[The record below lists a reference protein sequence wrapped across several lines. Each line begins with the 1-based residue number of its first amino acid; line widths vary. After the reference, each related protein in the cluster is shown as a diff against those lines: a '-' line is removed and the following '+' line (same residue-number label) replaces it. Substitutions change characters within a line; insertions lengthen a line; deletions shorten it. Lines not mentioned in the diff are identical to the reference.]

1 MIKIR
6 IMGKFKFFGLLL
18 AAGMF
23 AACSDNLENAG
34 NGNEGDTL
42 TGEKGYVNIGI
53 NLPTTNGS
61 SRAYSDVFHDGEED
75 EYKVNDVIIALFY
88 DDMSGDKQGEANAKC
103 KHAFK
108 ISGAQF
114 IESSPATDNITT
126 YSVSGVRM
134 ISDPE
139 PGQKVYALAL
149 INAPSDIFNVAS
161 TTETNSGKENA
172 GEKVLTTKLQFKSTD
187 SENFA
192 DVTTLSSITAV
203 AAKYITPTV
212 GATSGTGGTKYYFM
226 SNAPLAVS
234 NESSYSTQTLA
245 PITVYKD
252 KEEAAAGAAFNP
264 IYVERAAAKVV
275 VNINGASNGNTLTI
289 DGIKYPH
296 YDGAKVKFTN
306 WTLQNTNKTFFP
318 IRNVND
324 FSTWN
329 GYDNVRFISTGDI
342 SGNSGKR
349 RIYWAM
355 DDNYIKNEEE
365 ANSDIFDNLKPE
377 PKTAIGAYEYC
388 PENTTTAENMTDD
401 KLTSVLLKSTFTP
414 KGATDESNFFMIGDI
429 DAVYSET
436 EFVDWATKV
445 LAKSGVEGVPLGSD
459 EEISLSTSLPSTGT
473 VATDK
478 TGLLQLLNIP
488 PVAEEEGGV
497 QEKRINA
504 LLTAANSSIKF
515 YKGGVTYYYATVI
528 KHFGDDTPA
537 PTDGETYT
545 EEDHLGRFGV
555 VRNTWYEITINS
567 VSGPGE
573 PTIPQ
578 IPVTPPDKKQSYINC
593 EINVLSWAKRS
604 QGVDL

>member
-1 MIKIR
+1 
-6 IMGKFKFFGLLL
+6 MGNLKYFSLLI

-42 TGEKGYVNIGI
+42 TGDKGYVNIGI

-61 SRAYSDVFHDGEED
+61 SRAYTDNFHDGEED

-88 DDMSGDKQGEANAKC
+88 GANESSATC

-114 IESSPATDNITT
+114 IESSPANDNITT

-149 INAPSDIFNVAS
+149 INAPSDIFTVTTATNAS
-161 TTETNSGKENA
+161 EEDAGNS
-172 GEKVLTTKLQFKSTD
+172 VLTSKLQFKSST
-187 SENFA
+187 SPSFV
-192 DVTTLSSITAV
+192 DVSTLSNITAV
-203 AAKYITPTV
+203 AAEHITPTV
-212 GATSGTGGTKYYFM
+212 GGTKYHFM

-245 PITVYKD
+245 LITVYKD
-252 KEEAAAGAAFNP
+252 KNSAEAGAASNP

-275 VNINGASNGNTLTI
+275 VNIKDGETNNNTLTI
-289 DGIKYPH
+289 DGVKYP
-296 YDGAKVKFTN
+296 YYKDAKVKFTN

-318 IRNVND
+318 IRNVNE
-324 FSTWN
+324 FSTWYGDFTDGKN
-329 GYDNVRFISTGDI
+329 ARFISTGDI
-342 SGNSGKR
+342 SDNSGKR
-349 RIYWAM
+349 RIYWAI
-355 DDNYIKNEEE
+355 DNNYEKKVET
-365 ANSDIFDNLKPE
+365 NSDIFDKLKPA
-377 PKTAIGAYEYC
+377 PTTAIGAYEYC
-388 PENTTTAENMTDD
+388 PENTTKAENMSGD
-401 KLTSVLLKSTFTP
+401 KLTNVLLKSTFTP
-414 KGATDESNFFMIGDI
+414 NGATEGSNFFIIGDI
-429 DAVYSET
+429 SAIYSSDKLIE
-436 EFVDWATKV
+436 WATGV
-445 LAKSGVEGVPLGSD
+445 LANSSEVGVPLG
-459 EEISLSTSLPSTGT
+459 ELENITLKLPLPSEGIE
-473 VATDK
+473 ATDK
-478 TGLLQLLNIP
+478 DGLLKLLVIP
-488 PVAEEEGGV
+488 GATGEGGI
-497 QEKRINA
+497 QEKRISA

-515 YKGGVTYYYATVI
+515 YKGGVTYYYATAI

-537 PTDGETYT
+537 PADGETYT

>member
-1 MIKIR
+1 MLNELIYR
-6 IMGKFKFFGLLL
+6 CMGNLKYFSLLM

-61 SRAYSDVFHDGEED
+61 SRVPYSDNFDDGEES
-75 EYKVNDVIIALFY
+75 EYKVNEVIIALFY
-88 DDMSGDKQGEANAKC
+88 GANEASATC
-103 KHAFK
+103 KHAFQ
-108 ISGAQF
+108 ISGDQF
-114 IESSPATDNITT
+114 IKSSPATDNITT

-134 ISDPE
+134 ISDPD
-139 PGQKVYALAL
+139 PDQKVYALAL
-149 INAPSDIFNVAS
+149 INAPSDIFQV
-161 TTETNSGKENA
+161 TTPTNKSDEDA
-172 GEKVLTTKLQFKSTD
+172 GNSVLTSKLQFRSTD
-187 SENFA
+187 LGTFA
-192 DVTTLSSITAV
+192 DVTTLSGITAV
-203 AAKYITPTV
+203 AAKKITSIV
-212 GATSGTGGTKYYFM
+212 GGAGGTKYYFM

-234 NESSYSTQTLA
+234 SESSYSTQTLA

-252 KEEAAAGAAFNP
+252 KKEAAAGAAFNP

-275 VNINGASNGNTLTI
+275 VNIKDGVSNDNTLTI
-289 DGIKYPH
+289 DGTKYPH

-306 WTLQNTNKTFFP
+306 WTLQNTNKTFLP
-318 IRNVND
+318 IRKVND
-324 FSTWN
+324 FSTWYGFTVGKN
-329 GYDNVRFISTGDI
+329 ARFISTGDI

-355 DDNYIKNEEE
+355 DDNYTKNNDEI
-365 ANSDIFDNLKPE
+365 NSNIFDNLKPV
-377 PKTAIGAYEYC
+377 PTTAIGAYEYC
-388 PENTTTAENMTDD
+388 PENTTTAGNMTDD

-414 KGATDESNFFMIGDI
+414 KGATAESNFFMIGDI

-445 LAKSGVEGVPLGSD
+445 LAKSGDAGVPLGSS
-459 EEISLSTSLPSTGT
+459 EKITLNGSLPTTGT

-478 TGLLQLLNIP
+478 AGLLKLLNIP
-488 PVAEEEGGV
+488 IDTGTDGI

-515 YKGGVTYYYATVI
+515 YKGGVTYYYATAI
-528 KHFGDDTPA
+528 KHFGDDETPA
-537 PTDGETYT
+537 PADGVTYN
-545 EEDHLGRFGV
+545 ESDHLGRFGV

-573 PTIPQ
+573 PTIPE
-578 IPVTPPDKKQSYINC
+578 IPTTPPDKKQSYINC

>member
-6 IMGKFKFFGLLL
+6 IMGKLKFFGLLI

-61 SRAYSDVFHDGEED
+61 SRAYSDDFHDGD
-75 EYKVNDVIIALFY
+75 AAEYKVNDVIIALFY
-88 DDMSGDKQGEANAKC
+88 GANESSATC

-114 IESSPATDNITT
+114 IESSPANDNITT

-134 ISDPE
+134 ISDPD

-149 INAPSDIFNVAS
+149 INAPSGIFQVTAP
-161 TTETNSGKENA
+161 TNNKSDEDA
-172 GEKVLTTKLQFKSTD
+172 GNSVLTSKLKFNSVEV
-187 SENFA
+187 S
-192 DVTTLSSITAV
+192 TLSDITAV
-203 AAKYITPTV
+203 AAENITPIV
-212 GATSGTGGTKYYFM
+212 GGTGGTKYYFM

-234 NESSYSTQTLA
+234 NGSSYSAQTLA

-275 VNINGASNGNTLTI
+275 VNINNGASNDNTLTI
-289 DGIKYPH
+289 DGTKYPH
-296 YDGAKVKFTN
+296 YDGATVKFTN
-306 WTLQNTNKTFFP
+306 WTLQNTNKTFLP
-318 IRNVND
+318 IRKVND
-324 FSTWN
+324 FSTWYGFTVGKN
-329 GYDNVRFISTGDI
+329 ARFISTGDI

-355 DDNYIKNEEE
+355 DDNYTKKNDEI
-365 ANSDIFDNLKPE
+365 NSNIFYNLKPD
-377 PKTAIGAYEYC
+377 PTTAIGAYEYC
-388 PENTTTAENMTDD
+388 PENTTTAGNMTDD
-401 KLTSVLLKSTFTP
+401 KLTSVLLKSTFKP
-414 KGATDESNFFMIGDI
+414 KGATAESNFFMIGDI

-445 LAKSGVEGVPLGSD
+445 LAKSDDPDVPLG
-459 EEISLSTSLPSTGT
+459 EGENITLNPSLPSEGIE
-473 VATDK
+473 ATDK
-478 TGLLQLLNIP
+478 VGLLKLLVIP
-488 PVAEEEGGV
+488 GDTGTGGI
-497 QEKRINA
+497 QDERISA
-504 LLTAANSSIKF
+504 LLTAANNSIKF
-515 YKGGVTYYYATVI
+515 YKGGVTYYYATAI

-537 PTDGETYT
+537 PDNGVTYT
-545 EEDHLGRFGV
+545 EKDHLGRFGV

-573 PTIPQ
+573 PTIPE
-578 IPVTPPDKKQSYINC
+578 IPTTPPDKKQSYINC
-593 EINVLSWAKRS
+593 EININILSWAKRS
-604 QGVDL
+604 QGVEL

>member
-6 IMGKFKFFGLLL
+6 IMGKLKFFGLLI

-42 TGEKGYVNIGI
+42 TGDKGYVNIGI

-61 SRAYSDVFHDGEED
+61 SRAYADNFHDGEKD

-88 DDMSGDKQGEANAKC
+88 GANESSATC

-114 IESSPATDNITT
+114 IESSPANDNITT

-139 PGQKVYALAL
+139 SGQKVYALAL
-149 INAPSDIFNVAS
+149 INAPSDIFTVTTATNAS
-161 TTETNSGKENA
+161 EEDAGNS
-172 GEKVLTTKLQFKSTD
+172 VLTSKLQFRSSTLT
-187 SENFA
+187 SFV
-192 DVTTLSSITAV
+192 DVSTLSNITAV
-203 AAKYITPTV
+203 AAEHITPTV
-212 GATSGTGGTKYYFM
+212 GGTGGTGETKYYFM

-234 NESSYSTQTLA
+234 NESSYLTQTLA

-252 KEEAAAGAAFNP
+252 KNSAEAGAASNP

-275 VNINGASNGNTLTI
+275 VNIKDGETNNNTLTI
-289 DGIKYPH
+289 DGVKYP
-296 YDGAKVKFTN
+296 YYKNAKVKFTN

-318 IRNVND
+318 IRNVNE
-324 FSTWN
+324 FSTWYGFTDGKN
-329 GYDNVRFISTGDI
+329 ARFISTGDI
-342 SGNSGKR
+342 SDNSGKR

-355 DDNYIKNEEE
+355 DDNYIKKEET
-365 ANSDIFDNLKPE
+365 NSGIFENLKSE
-377 PKTAIGAYEYC
+377 PTTAIGAYEYC
-388 PENTTTAENMTDD
+388 PENTTKAENMSGD
-401 KLTSVLLKSTFTP
+401 KLTNVLLKSTFTP
-414 KGATDESNFFMIGDI
+414 NGATEGSNFFIIGDI
-429 DAVYSET
+429 SAIYSSDKLIE
-436 EFVDWATKV
+436 WATGV
-445 LAKSGVEGVPLGSD
+445 LANSSEVGVPLGSS
-459 EEISLSTSLPSTGT
+459 EKITLSTSLPTSGT

-478 TGLLQLLNIP
+478 AGLLKLLNIP
-488 PVAEEEGGV
+488 GDTGTDGI
-497 QEKRINA
+497 QEKRIKA
-504 LLTAANSSIKF
+504 LLTAANNSIKF
-515 YKGGVTYYYATVI
+515 YKGGVTYYYATAI

-537 PTDGETYT
+537 PTDGVSYT
-545 EEDHLGRFGV
+545 EKDHLGRFGV

-573 PTIPQ
+573 PTIPE